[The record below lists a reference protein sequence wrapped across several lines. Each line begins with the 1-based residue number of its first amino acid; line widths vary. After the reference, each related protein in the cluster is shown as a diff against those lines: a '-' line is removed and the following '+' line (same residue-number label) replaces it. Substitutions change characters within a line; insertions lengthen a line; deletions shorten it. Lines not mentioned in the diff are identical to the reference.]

1 MFSFHLGH
9 LSVENPYHC
18 SLYSCHIEE
27 AVDSYSVDSFGCIA
41 CWCRYGIYSN
51 NLIKIIDK
59 EQYEY
64 TFIWRHLGLNH
75 LQNITLDMLNLLNKL
90 IIRMT
95 FVAPNL
101 YQVMYLQ

>member
-51 NLIKIIDK
+51 NLINFNNTIDDK
-59 EQYEY
+59 
-64 TFIWRHLGLNH
+64 
-75 LQNITLDMLNLLNKL
+75 
-90 IIRMT
+90 
-95 FVAPNL
+95 
-101 YQVMYLQ
+101 